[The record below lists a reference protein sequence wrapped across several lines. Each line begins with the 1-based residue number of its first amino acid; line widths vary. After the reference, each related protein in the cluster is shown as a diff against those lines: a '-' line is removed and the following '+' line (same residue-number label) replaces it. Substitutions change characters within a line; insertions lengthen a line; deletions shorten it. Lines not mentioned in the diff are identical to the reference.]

1 MGRLENRAVIVTG
14 AASGIGSAY
23 AGRLAREGARLALV
37 DIDRAKLR
45 AVAAACRASGAD
57 ALEVELDVSDP
68 GAVRAAV
75 DDIAARLGGI
85 DGLVNNAAV
94 LSTLRNRPF
103 EQIEPAELDRV
114 LAVNARGPFLMCQA
128 VVPHMR
134 LRGGGKIVN
143 MASGALLAGPPG
155 LAHYVMSKG
164 AVFALTRVLAREL
177 GPDRINVNSI
187 APGLTVTEGVRAIY
201 PDSFIAAARASRSI
215 ARDEVPGDLEGTL
228 VYLLSADSD
237 FVTGQMIV
245 VNGGA
250 QFW

>member
-1 MGRLENRAVIVTG
+1 VGRLEDHVVIVTG
-14 AASGIGSAY
+14 AASGIGAAF

-37 DIDRAKLR
+37 DIDAARLN
-45 AVAAACRASGAD
+45 AVAAACRNSGAE

-68 GAVRAAV
+68 VAVRAEV
-75 DDIAARLGGI
+75 DGIASRLGGI
-85 DGLVNNAAV
+85 DALVNNAAV
-94 LSTLRNRPF
+94 FSTLRNRPF
-103 EQIEPAELDRV
+103 EEIEPAELDRV

-128 VVPHMR
+128 AVPHMR
-134 LRGGGKIVN
+134 RRGRGKIVN
-143 MASGALLAGPPG
+143 MASGALLAAPAG

-177 GPDRINVNSI
+177 GPDGINVNSI
-187 APGLTVTEGVRAIY
+187 APGLTVTEGVRTLY
-201 PDSFIAAARASRSI
+201 PDTFIAGARESRSI
-215 ARDEVPGDLEGTL
+215 ARDEMPGDLEGTL
-228 VYLLSADSD
+228 LYLLSADSD

>member
-1 MGRLENRAVIVTG
+1 MRRLEDRTVIVTG

-23 AGRLAREGARLALV
+23 ARRLALEGARLALV
-37 DIDRAKLR
+37 DIDPAKLGSI
-45 AVAAACRASGAD
+45 AAACRASGAE
-57 ALEVELDVSDP
+57 AIEVPLDVSDA
-68 GAVRAAV
+68 GSVREAV
-75 DDIAARLGGI
+75 DGIASRLGGI

-94 LSTLRNRPF
+94 FSTLRNRPF
-103 EQIEPAELDRV
+103 EEIEPAELDRV

-128 VVPHMR
+128 AVPHMR
-134 LRGGGKIVN
+134 RRGRGKIVN

-177 GPDRINVNSI
+177 GPAGINVNSI
-187 APGLTVTEGVRAIY
+187 APGLTVTEGVRAVY
-201 PDSFIAAARASRSI
+201 PDSFITAARASRSI

-228 VYLLSADSD
+228 IYLLSADSD
-237 FVTGQMIV
+237 FVTGQMVV